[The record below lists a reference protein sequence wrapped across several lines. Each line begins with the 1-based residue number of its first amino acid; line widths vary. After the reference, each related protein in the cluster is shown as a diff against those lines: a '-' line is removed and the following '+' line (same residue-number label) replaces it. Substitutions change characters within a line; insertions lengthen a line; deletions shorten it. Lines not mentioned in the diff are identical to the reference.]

1 MNPLPTL
8 RRLLRACAASGFVAA
23 FAWSATGAA
32 PAASARELAAFYIGH
47 SLISDV
53 PDMVQSLAASAP
65 AEAGRLRFQEQF
77 TPGAPLRWHWDQV
90 EKFQGEPRFRVRYD
104 HALASG
110 RFDVLVVTDGVPRGG
125 AELEA
130 ETADYLAR
138 FTRFARE
145 HNPAIR
151 VYYYE
156 TWHTITSG
164 TPENS
169 PYDKQS
175 PRRHLRWRER
185 LDADRAM
192 WESIVDAANRAA
204 PAAVGSPPIRIIP
217 AGQALARFDDAVR
230 AGKVPGLAD
239 TRAFFHD
246 DIHLNHY
253 GKYLVACVHYA
264 VLFGRPPTG
273 LAIDLKERWG
283 RDFWDAPTWD
293 GKRWPRP
300 DPAAVRVMQEIAW
313 ETVAGHPRTGVEPP
327 AR

>member
-1 MNPLPTL
+1 MRHPL
-8 RRLLRACAASGFVAA
+8 RLALASLALLDA
-23 FAWSATGAA
+23 SARL
-32 PAASARELAAFYIGH
+32 AASARDIDAFYIGH

-53 PDMVQSLAASAP
+53 PDMAASLAASAP
-65 AEAGRLRFQEQF
+65 ASAGRLRFKEQF
-77 TPGAPLRWHWDQV
+77 IPGAPLRWQWDQV
-90 EKFQGEPRFRVRYD
+90 EKFEGEPMYRVRFD
-104 HALASG
+104 RALATG
-110 RFDVLVVTDGVPRGG
+110 DYEAFVLTDGVPRGG

-138 FTRFARE
+138 FARFARE
-145 HNPAIR
+145 HRPDIR

-169 PYDKQS
+169 LYDKQS
-175 PRRHLRWRER
+175 PRRTLRWRER

-192 WESIVDAANRAA
+192 WEAIVDEANRAA
-204 PAAVGSPPIRIIP
+204 PPPAGSPPIRIIP

-239 TRAFFHD
+239 TRAFFDD

-264 VLFGRPPTG
+264 VLFGRSPVG
-273 LAIDLKERWG
+273 LDRDVKGRWG
-283 RDFWDAPTWD
+283 KDFWDVAGWD
-293 GKRWPRP
+293 GKTWSA
-300 DPAAVRVMQEIAW
+300 PAPEAVRIMQEIAW
-313 ETVAGHPRTGVEPP
+313 ATVAGHPRTGVP
-327 AR
+327 AP